1 MQKARGHIAAPTACR
16 RTVSGSI
23 ALRYLRFFSPF
34 LHSTGSLSV
43 SREYLAL
50 PDGAGRF
57 RQDFTG
63 PALLR
68 ILNTHDM
75 LHVRD
80 FHPLWWHFPKPS
92 TCNHALQSVLQ
103 PPRVNTQVWALPRSL
118 ATTYGIIIIF
128 SSSPYLDVSVQEV

>member
-1 MQKARGHIAAPTACR
+1 
-16 RTVSGSI
+16 
-23 ALRYLRFFSPF
+23 LRFFSPF
-34 LHSTGSLSV
+34 LHSTGALSV

-57 RQDFTG
+57 RQGFTS

-68 ILNTHDM
+68 NLNIHRIFTDTGLSPPVVELSRTIL
-75 LHVRD
+75 LV
-80 FHPLWWHFPKPS
+80 FYE
-92 TCNHALQSVLQ
+92 LQSVLQ
-103 PPRVNTQVWALPRSL
+103 PLSINTKVWALPRSL